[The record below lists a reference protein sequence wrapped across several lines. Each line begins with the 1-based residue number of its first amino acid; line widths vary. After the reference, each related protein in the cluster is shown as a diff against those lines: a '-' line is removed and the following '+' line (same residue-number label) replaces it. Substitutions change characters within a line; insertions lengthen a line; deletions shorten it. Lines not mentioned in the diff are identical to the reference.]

1 MFRKLLALLI
11 VVAAQGAAAQDY
23 PTKPI
28 KLVVP
33 FPPGG
38 SVDLVARLVGKSLQ
52 DTLKQPV
59 LVDNK
64 PGASGKIG
72 AGYVASAAPD
82 GYTLLMG
89 SAGVL
94 RPTSSSMP
102 TRRSTRRRSSHPS
115 CVSWTSRTSWW

>member
-23 PTKPI
+23 PAKPI

-64 PGASGKIG
+64 PGASGS
-72 AGYVASAAPD
+72 VAQ
-82 GYTLLMG
+82 TLPPELLASG
-89 SAGVL
+89 
-94 RPTSSSMP
+94 
-102 TRRSTRRRSSHPS
+102 HE
-115 CVSWTSRTSWW
+115 